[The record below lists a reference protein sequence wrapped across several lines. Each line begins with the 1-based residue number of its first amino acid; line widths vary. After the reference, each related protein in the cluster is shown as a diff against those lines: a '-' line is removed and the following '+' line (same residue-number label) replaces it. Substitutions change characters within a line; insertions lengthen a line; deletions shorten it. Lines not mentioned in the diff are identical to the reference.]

1 MYTYVIR
8 SPRVHEQK
16 NGVVLMQTATTS
28 RVIVTIELSVIERQ
42 GDEYSD
48 IGFTL
53 RDRNME
59 LHIIHLQM
67 VWNDDL
73 EHLESS
79 KNIEVIMN
87 KDDTVRYVITPNR
100 RAYDPECVTTP

>member
-1 MYTYVIR
+1 M
-8 SPRVHEQK
+8 
-16 NGVVLMQTATTS
+16 LMQTATTS

-48 IGFTL
+48 IGLTL

-59 LHIIHLQM
+59 LHIIHLRI

-73 EHLESS
+73 QHLESG
-79 KNIEVIMN
+79 KNIEVVMN
-87 KDDTVRYVITPNR
+87 EDDTVRYVITPNR
-100 RAYDPECVTTP
+100 RAYDPERVTTP